1 MCQAR
6 ALLLLSF
13 LPFPAGA
20 SSGLDG
26 AERLLLRSSV
36 LGEERVLAVVTPAS
50 YARGQERYP
59 VLYLTDGDA
68 QMGHARATAE
78 FLARNGL
85 MPEVILVGILNTER
99 SRDLTATPGTKE
111 EQASHPAAGGG
122 ERFLDFIEKEL
133 IPAVDVRYRT
143 VPMRLYAGHSLGGLL
158 GLHALFR
165 RPGLFQA
172 VVVASPSLGW
182 DDGLIVRDVR
192 AVTPGTGRVPR
203 ALYLTVGGQEASPL
217 VLEDFQLLAK
227 AMKTLPWPD
236 FASGW
241 QVLPGEDHGSVVL
254 PGYYSGL
261 RHVFADWRMR
271 LGDAVPSV
279 AALRTHYQGLSQR
292 WGYSVVPP
300 ESAVNFLGSRALE
313 LGATASAIELF
324 RLNVAS
330 HPASADAHDSL
341 AEALQRDGQLSAARE
356 SYRRAV
362 VLAEES
368 RDPLLPELRAHLEQL
383 DKRLGTVAPAG
394 PSR

>member
-1 MCQAR
+1 MSQAR

-26 AERLLLRSSV
+26 AERLLLHSSV

-68 QMGHARATAE
+68 AMGHARATAE
-78 FLARNGL
+78 FLARNSL
-85 MPEVILVGILNTER
+85 MPEVILVGILNTVR
-99 SRDLTATPGTKE
+99 SRDLTPTPGTKE
-111 EQASHPAAGGG
+111 EQAAFPASGGG
-122 ERFLDFIEKEL
+122 ERFLDFIEREL
-133 IPAVDVRYRT
+133 IPAVDARYRT
-143 VPMRLYAGHSLGGLL
+143 APMRLYAGHSLGGLL
-158 GLHALFR
+158 GLHALFC

-172 VVVASPSLGW
+172 VVAASPSLEW
-182 DDGLIVRDVR
+182 DEGLVLREAR
-192 AVTPGTGRVPR
+192 AIKAGAGPVPR
-203 ALYLTVGGQEASPL
+203 ALYVTLGGLEATPD
-217 VLEDFQLLAK
+217 VLEDYLALAK
-227 AMKTLPWPD
+227 ALELLPWPD
-236 FASGW
+236 FAWGW

-254 PGYYSGL
+254 PGYYTGL
-261 RHVFADWRMR
+261 RRVFGDWRMPPSTS
-271 LGDAVPSV
+271 VPSV
-279 AALRTHYQGLSQR
+279 AALRAHYQGLSQR

-300 ESAVNFLGSRALE
+300 EGLVNALGYVALRR
-313 LGATASAIELF
+313 GATASAIELF
-324 RLNVAS
+324 RLNAAA
-330 HPASADAHDSL
+330 HPTSADVQDSL
-341 AEALQRDGQLSAARE
+341 GEALERDGQLSAARE

-362 VLAEES
+362 VLAEER